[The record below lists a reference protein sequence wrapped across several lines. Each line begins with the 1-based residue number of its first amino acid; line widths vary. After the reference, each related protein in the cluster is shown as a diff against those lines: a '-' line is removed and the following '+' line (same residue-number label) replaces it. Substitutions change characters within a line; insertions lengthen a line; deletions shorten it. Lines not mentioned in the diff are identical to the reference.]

1 MFASSYP
8 LLDAFW
14 TMLWF
19 FAFIAWIWVLIA
31 IFTDIFRSHDIG
43 GFSKAIWFLFVLF
56 IPILGVLVYLIARGK
71 GMQERA
77 LERAQQQQQAFDQY
91 VQERANAAGTS
102 NADQLG
108 KLAQLKDS
116 GAITNAE
123 YESEKAKLLAS

>member
-1 MFASSYP
+1 MIASSYP

-43 GFSKAIWFLFVLF
+43 GFAKAMWFIFVLF
-56 IPILGVLVYLIARGK
+56 IPLLGVLVYLIARGRS
-71 GMQERA
+71 MQERA

-102 NADQLG
+102 NADQLS
-108 KLAQLKDS
+108 KLAQLKSS
-116 GAITNAE
+116 GAITDAE

>member
-1 MFASSYP
+1 M
-8 LLDAFW
+8 
-14 TMLWF
+14 
-19 FAFIAWIWVLIA
+19 
-31 IFTDIFRSHDIG
+31 
-43 GFSKAIWFLFVLF
+43 WFLFVLF
-56 IPILGVLVYLIARGK
+56 IPLLGVLVYLIARGR

-91 VQERANAAGTS
+91 VQERANSAGAS

-116 GAITNAE
+116 GAITDAE